1 MLKKIFIFIFLF
13 TFMPQVYANSSNIL
27 LNNCKDKKGLIVYNC
42 KILKYNLYR
51 LSKNAK
57 IEIFRSESEDSKG
70 LTFREKFIKNKNGFY
85 QIKNL
90 SPGYYTA
97 ELKSDRNTFKFVKFI
112 VSDKPSISIKRL
124 EYINEKIVLEIN
136 GFKNYNMPTNSS
148 VEIFDSNDKSLSKIN
163 FDNSWDNY
171 VFTVSASSSYKI
183 IIKARNLV
191 GESVLS
197 TTLAGDSSDK
207 ISYDDKL
214 IDYSKA
220 VKLNN
225 GSIML
230 MTRSP
235 DNNFNFTTEQG
246 ANTKG
251 ARSFY
256 NCFANEATMNNN
268 KANDIGYLGG
278 AFAGRDSGKTSIL
291 TSAILEFSNNFEF
304 KNLSSAFNLCIN
316 DAIYEQ
322 MGIISLQLSP
332 NSSYKLDKNTITN
345 FGKFNGIMYKGFGS
359 IRLSETAVDSPFEML
374 VQVIP
379 IADNVI
385 GMYISVI
392 EGVSFTDNYI
402 DSFNPGEDSK

>member
-13 TFMPQVYANSSNIL
+13 AFMPQVYANSSNIL
-27 LNNCKDKKGLIVYNC
+27 LNNCKDKKGLIVNNC

-57 IEIFRSESEDSKG
+57 IEIFRSDSEDSKG
-70 LTFREKFIKNKNGFY
+70 LTFREKFIKDKKGLY

-90 SPGYYTA
+90 TPGYYTA

-112 VSDKPSISIKRL
+112 VSDKPNVSIKRL

-136 GFKNYNMPTNSS
+136 RFKNLNMPTNSS

-163 FDNSWDNY
+163 FDKSWDNY
-171 VFTVSASSSYKI
+171 VFTVPESISYKI
-183 IIKARNLV
+183 IIKARNFV
-191 GESVLS
+191 GESVFS
-197 TTLAGDSSDK
+197 TTIAGVSSDK
-207 ISYDDKL
+207 ISYSDKL

-235 DNNFNFTTEQG
+235 DNNFNFTTEQ
-246 ANTKG
+246 AVNTKG

-256 NCFANEATMNNN
+256 NCFANEATIKNN

-278 AFAGRDSGKTSIL
+278 AYAGRDSGKTSIL

-304 KNLSSAFNLCIN
+304 KNLSSEFNLCIN

-332 NSSYKLDKNTITN
+332 NSSYKLDKNTISN
-345 FGKFNGIMYKGFGS
+345 FVKFNGIMYKGFGS
-359 IRLSETAVDSPFEML
+359 IKLSETAVDSPFEML
-374 VQVIP
+374 VHIIP
-379 IADNVI
+379 ITDNVI

-402 DSFNPGEDSK
+402 DSFYSGEDSK

>member
-1 MLKKIFIFIFLF
+1 MLKKFFIFIFLF
-13 TFMPQVYANSSNIL
+13 ALMPQVYANSSNISS
-27 LNNCKDKKGLIVYNC
+27 NNCKDKKGLIVTNC
-42 KILKYNLYR
+42 KILKYNLSR
-51 LSKNAK
+51 ISKNAK
-57 IEIFRSESEDSKG
+57 IEIFRSDFEDSKG
-70 LTFREKFIKNKNGFY
+70 LTFREKFINNKNGFY

-90 SPGYYTA
+90 APGYYTA
-97 ELKSDRNTFKFVKFI
+97 ELKSDRNTFKYVKFI
-112 VSDKPSISIKRL
+112 VSDKPNISIKRL

-136 GFKNYNMPTNSS
+136 RFKNLNMPTNSL
-148 VEIFDSNDKSLSKIN
+148 VEIFDSNDKLLSKIN
-163 FDNSWDNY
+163 FDKSWDNY
-171 VFTVSASSSYKI
+171 VFTVPESSSYKI
-183 IIKARNLV
+183 VIKARNFV
-191 GESVLS
+191 GESVFS
-197 TTLAGDSSDK
+197 ATLIGVSSDK
-207 ISYDDKL
+207 ISYGDKL

-235 DNNFNFTTEQG
+235 DNNFNFITEQ
-246 ANTKG
+246 AVNTKG

-256 NCFANEATMNNN
+256 NCFANEAIINNN

-291 TSAILEFSNNFEF
+291 TSAVLEFSNNFEF

-332 NSSYKLDKNTITN
+332 NSSYKLDKNTIAN
-345 FGKFNGIMYKGFGS
+345 FSKFNGVIYRASGS

-379 IADNVI
+379 FTDNVI

-392 EGVSFTDNYI
+392 EGVSFTDSYI
-402 DSFNPGEDSK
+402 DNFNPGEDSK

>member
-1 MLKKIFIFIFLF
+1 
-13 TFMPQVYANSSNIL
+13 MPQVYANSSNISS
-27 LNNCKDKKGLIVYNC
+27 NNCKDNKGLIVTNC
-42 KILKYNLYR
+42 KILKYNLSR
-51 LSKNAK
+51 ISKNAK
-57 IEIFRSESEDSKG
+57 IEIFRSDSEDSKG
-70 LTFREKFIKNKNGFY
+70 LTFREKFINNKNGFY

-90 SPGYYTA
+90 TPGYYTA
-97 ELKSDRNTFKFVKFI
+97 ELKSDRNTFKYVKFI
-112 VSDKPSISIKRL
+112 VSDKPNISIKRL
-124 EYINEKIVLEIN
+124 EYINEKIVIEIN
-136 GFKNYNMPTNSS
+136 RFKNLNMPTNSS
-148 VEIFDSNDKSLSKIN
+148 VEIFDSNDKLLSKIN
-163 FDNSWDNY
+163 FDKSWDNY
-171 VFTVSASSSYKI
+171 VFTVPESSSYKI
-183 IIKARNLV
+183 VIKARNFV
-191 GESVLS
+191 GESVFS
-197 TTLAGDSSDK
+197 ATLIGVSSDK
-207 ISYDDKL
+207 ISYGDKL

-235 DNNFNFTTEQG
+235 DNNFNFITEQA

-256 NCFANEATMNNN
+256 NCFANEAIINNN

-291 TSAILEFSNNFEF
+291 TSAVLEFSNNFEF

-332 NSSYKLDKNTITN
+332 NSSYKLDKNTIAN
-345 FGKFNGIMYKGFGS
+345 FSKFNGIIYRASGS

-379 IADNVI
+379 FSDNVI

-392 EGVSFTDNYI
+392 EGVSFTDSYI
-402 DSFNPGEDSK
+402 DNFNPGEDSK